1 MLLMLYEHNLPG
13 HPDEF
18 LAYRIL
24 YMLHTKNKS
33 GKSPL
38 NIPNFDRRTHA
49 NRMFRSEELG
59 RTIGHLSK
67 VEKETA
73 PVKHALAVQNA
84 LATGNYHRFFKL
96 YEAAPNMGAY
106 LMDHFVTRERMFALT
121 MMSKA

>member
-1 MLLMLYEHNLPG
+1 MVSSLSSYHDVLNLM
-13 HPDEF
+13 F
-18 LAYRIL
+18 LFVFV
-24 YMLHTKNKS
+24 T
-33 GKSPL
+33 
-38 NIPNFDRRTHA
+38 
-49 NRMFRSEELG
+49 ELG

>member
-33 GKSPL
+33 GAFAFLACIGKFKAEAP
-38 NIPNFDRRTHA
+38 P
-49 NRMFRSEELG
+49 ELG
-59 RTIGHLSK
+59 RTIGHLSQ

-84 LATGNYHRFFKL
+84 MATGNYHRFFKL

-106 LMDHFVTRERMFALT
+106 LMDHFVTRERMVALT

>member
-24 YMLHTKNKS
+24 YMLHTRNKS
-33 GKSPL
+33 GKFPRLFLVVPSVL
-38 NIPNFDRRTHA
+38 MHSA
-49 NRMFRSEELG
+49 YLSVELG
-59 RTIGHLSK
+59 RTISHLSK

>member
-24 YMLHTKNKS
+24 YMLHTKNRS
-33 GKSPL
+33 GKSW
-38 NIPNFDRRTHA
+38 IPGCCSSSYIRFLSLA
-49 NRMFRSEELG
+49 ELG

-84 LATGNYHRFFKL
+84 MATGNYHRFFKL